1 MLVRRRWVSCMT
13 SCLRFAV
20 CAPACRVTVVRWI
33 DGGVRHPSSNGCS
46 QHKESSLSS
55 DVNVQEGC
63 RRRVC
68 ARVGPTRVG
77 STQAETHAAGRAA
90 RVALQVKSQTGAR
103 AGRQRGRLLPE
114 PATGLSSR
122 AECGAAAAERGPRTS
137 CGCVPRRRL
146 RRGAYVTQEA
156 RVGSTQS
163 VVAFHRS
170 CRQDLEVSYQVW
182 CAWWGQRGSIGLGR
196 HTLAPPTPP
205 WKPLVEAYSAA
216 LSHFR
221 IYHPW
226 SLSAPGGGARSNRMV
241 PAASHPARALVR
253 VRKHAWEPSER
264 AGTSSAQG
272 VKTSIFEP
280 FSA

>member
-1 MLVRRRWVSCMT
+1 MSSESLCTRR
-13 SCLRFAV
+13 AH
-20 CAPACRVTVVRWI
+20 A
-33 DGGVRHPSSNGCS
+33 
-46 QHKESSLSS
+46 
-55 DVNVQEGC
+55 
-63 RRRVC
+63 RRVHAGRD
-68 ARVGPTRVG
+68 ARGRASSARRSASEIANRCSCRSPTRPF
-77 STQAETHAAGRAA
+77 AA
-90 RVALQVKSQTGAR
+90 RASHWAQFAR
-103 AGRQRGRLLPE
+103 
-114 PATGLSSR
+114 
-122 AECGAAAAERGPRTS
+122 ECGAAAAERGPRTS

-182 CAWWGQRGSIGLGR
+182 CAWWGQRGSIGLGW